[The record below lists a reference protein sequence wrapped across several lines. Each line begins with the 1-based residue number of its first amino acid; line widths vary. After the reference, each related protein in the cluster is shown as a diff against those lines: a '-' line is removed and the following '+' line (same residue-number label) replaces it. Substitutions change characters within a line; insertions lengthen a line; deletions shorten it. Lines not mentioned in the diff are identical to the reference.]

1 MIKGVKDV
9 VGQGAYS
16 YCVVLKEHGQ
26 VLVAMWARC
35 YGEYMK

>member
-1 MIKGVKDV
+1 MSKGMRAGGRMSNCD
-9 VGQGAYS
+9 
-16 YCVVLKEHGQ
+16 VLKEHGQ